1 VAFYQPGADRDYI
14 VMQSLDETAYPIV
27 VHEYVHLVL
36 RHASGTFP
44 LWLNEGLAE
53 FFSTVEPEG
62 NRMSVGR
69 VPPGRLEYMTQG
81 VALMELDDLVA
92 ITHSSPEYR
101 SRSHA
106 GIFYS
111 ESWALTHMLMT
122 DDRYR
127 GKFSQF
133 LPLVTSGASS
143 AEAMATAYGK
153 DIASIGRDL
162 NNYVRQGNYLY
173 YLANYRTPPARRDV
187 PTRRVETFE
196 ADLVTANLLGN
207 TRDREAAA
215 RAIYER
221 LAGERPDDLQLLEA
235 RAYFEMRRGRAQDA
249 LPYLARAVER
259 GSTNPSVYRDYAML
273 EPGRA
278 EELLSK
284 AVLLAPDDAESIV
297 QYATVLLR
305 ERKHAEAV
313 AGARF
318 PASQSSTSR

>member
-1 VAFYQPGADRDYI
+1 
-14 VMQSLDETAYPIV
+14 
-27 VHEYVHLVL
+27 
-36 RHASGTFP
+36 
-44 LWLNEGLAE
+44 
-53 FFSTVEPEG
+53 
-62 NRMSVGR
+62 
-69 VPPGRLEYMTQG
+69 
-81 VALMELDDLVA
+81 VA

-297 QYATVLLR
+297 QYATVLVR

-313 AGARF
+313 AALRGIGTVPRELAFQFFQFLANAYVRLDRLEEGKAAAAR
-318 PASQSSTSR
+318 AVVYADDAAEAE